1 MPSLMAIMRFMLRHA
16 LIYQA
21 YLIGLTW
28 VSIKTAPLQYKQPRS
43 SIQSRTVAITA
54 AMLAT
59 LANPLSLTIMPIT
72 PFIGIICD
80 DFVTFDLQHL
90 YFDLQHL

>member
-1 MPSLMAIMRFMLRHA
+1 MPKYYVNSNAQSNGDHEVHVETCSHLPSA
-16 LIYQA
+16 LNRVDQ
-21 YLIGLTW
+21 GFHQN
-28 VSIKTAPLQYKQPRS
+28 APPQYKQPRS

-72 PFIGIICD
+72 PFIGI
-80 DFVTFDLQHL
+80 
-90 YFDLQHL
+90 